1 MVWGVGSNCQGAISM
16 NESTRHRVSRREFLA
31 GTSSLGAATLLGFSR
46 TASAE
51 PPAETT
57 RIRVVQSESIC
68 LAPQYL
74 AEELLRSEGFA
85 EVEYVK
91 YPGGQ
96 ASSVLAAGRADF
108 TMQTVPGLI
117 LQIDAGEPVV
127 LVAGIHAGCYELFG
141 NQRIQSVRDLK
152 GQSVAVSAIGDDDHV
167 FISSIMAYVG
177 MDPRSDIEWITT
189 KTRAASMRMFAEG
202 KADAFLGFP
211 PQPQEL
217 RAKKIGHVIVN
228 TTLDRPWSQYFCC
241 IVAARRGF
249 AHEYPN
255 ATKRALRAFLNAA
268 DICAREPERAARYLV
283 AKGYEP
289 RYEIGVEVLRNLPYN
304 RWREASAEDSLR
316 FHALRL
322 HEAGLIKSTPQ
333 QIVARGSEWRFLN
346 ELKRELKA

>member
-1 MVWGVGSNCQGAISM
+1 MD
-16 NESTRHRVSRREFLA
+16 ESTEHGFSRREFLA
-31 GTSSLGAATLLGFSR
+31 GTSMLGAATLLGLSR
-46 TASAE
+46 TAAAE
-51 PPAETT
+51 PPPETT
-57 RIRVVQSESIC
+57 KIRIVQSESIC
-68 LAPQYL
+68 LAPQSV
-74 AEELLRSEGFA
+74 AEELLRLEGFA
-85 EVEYVK
+85 KVEYVK
-91 YPGGQ
+91 YLGGQ
-96 ASSVLAAGRADF
+96 ASSLLASGRADF

-127 LVAGIHAGCYELFG
+127 LISGVHAGCYELFG

-152 GQSVAVSAIGDDDHV
+152 GQPVGVSAIGDDDHI
-167 FISSIMAYVG
+167 FISSIIAYVG
-177 MDPRSDIEWITT
+177 MDPRTDIEWITT
-189 KTRAASMRMFAEG
+189 KTRAESMRMFVEG
-202 KADAFLGFP
+202 KVDAFLGYP

-255 ATKRALRAFLNAA
+255 ATKRALRAFLKAA
-268 DICAREPERAARYLV
+268 DICAEEPERAARLLV

-289 RYEIGVEVLRNLPYN
+289 RYEIGLEVLKSLPYN
-304 RWREASAEDSLR
+304 RWRESSAEDSLR

-333 QIVARGSEWRFLN
+333 QILARGADWRFLN
-346 ELKRELKA
+346 ELKKELKA

>member
-1 MVWGVGSNCQGAISM
+1 M
-16 NESTRHRVSRREFLA
+16 NKSTLDGFSRREFLA
-31 GTSSLGAATLLGFSR
+31 GTSLLGAGALLGLPR
-46 TASAE
+46 TATAE
-51 PPAETT
+51 PPPEAAKI
-57 RIRVVQSESIC
+57 RIVQSESIC
-68 LAPQYL
+68 LAPQYV
-74 AEELLRSEGFA
+74 AEELLRLEGFS

-117 LQIDAGEPVV
+117 LQIDSGEPVV
-127 LVAGIHAGCYELFG
+127 LIAGVHAGCYELFG
-141 NQRIQSVRDLK
+141 TQRIRSILDLK
-152 GQSVAVSAIGDDDHV
+152 GQRVAVSAIGDDDHI

-177 MDPRSDIEWITT
+177 MDPRNDIEWITS
-189 KTRAASMRMFAEG
+189 KTRAGSMRMFVDG
-202 KADAFLGFP
+202 KVDAFLGFP

-217 RAKKIGHVIVN
+217 RAKKVGHVIVN

-255 ATKRALRAFLNAA
+255 ATKQALRAFLKAT
-268 DICAREPERAARYLV
+268 DICAREPDRAARYLV
-283 AKGYEP
+283 AKGYETH
-289 RYEIGVEVLRNLPYN
+289 YEIGLEVLKSLPYN

-333 QIVARGSEWRFLN
+333 QIVARGSNWRFLN
-346 ELKRELKA
+346 ELKKELKV

>member
-1 MVWGVGSNCQGAISM
+1 M
-16 NESTRHRVSRREFLA
+16 NKSTLHEVSRREFLA
-31 GTSSLGAATLLGFSR
+31 GSSILGAATLLGLPR
-46 TASAE
+46 IAAAE
-51 PPAETT
+51 PPPETT
-57 RIRVVQSESIC
+57 KIRVVQSESIC
-68 LAPQYL
+68 LAPQYV
-74 AEELLRSEGFA
+74 AEELLRLEGFA

-127 LVAGIHAGCYELFG
+127 LIAGVHAGCYELFG
-141 NQRIQSVRDLK
+141 NQRIQSVLDLK
-152 GQSVAVSAIGDDDHV
+152 GHPVAVSAIGDDDHI
-167 FISSIMAYVG
+167 FMSSIMAYVG
-177 MDPRSDIEWITT
+177 MDPRTDIEWITT
-189 KTRAASMRMFAEG
+189 KTRAGSMRMFVEG
-202 KADAFLGFP
+202 KVDAFLGFP

-255 ATKRALRAFLNAA
+255 ATKRALRAFLKAA
-268 DICAREPERAARYLV
+268 DICAQEPERAARILV

-289 RYEIGVEVLRNLPYN
+289 RYEIGLEVLKSLPYN

-333 QIVARGSEWRFLN
+333 QIVARGSDWRFLN
-346 ELKRELKA
+346 ELKKELKA